1 MELADAELI
10 AEFAVESQEGL
21 ANIEQQMLAI
31 EACGADVDIDLVNAV
46 FRTMH
51 SIKGTAGFLGL
62 DRIGTLAH
70 GLEEVLNRMR
80 NREIVP
86 SSELVTTVLQS
97 ADFMKGLIDAVES
110 SNDVDVS
117 LYVANLQQFRSGAE
131 PASKA
136 AMPAPTRQETVVGP
150 LATAPLSEASR
161 EFVIECYENLELM
174 DRDLL
179 ALEQNP
185 AAENLLRGIFRTMHT
200 IKGGAGFL
208 GLGALE
214 KLAHAAENL
223 LGKLRDGQLPFNSEV
238 AGVLLATVDK
248 CRDGLRLLENNGND
262 DGFEPEPIAQQ
273 LLAIVRDASAPV
285 PQPTAM
291 STVGTAAAPAP
302 KPSITPASAPVS
314 ATNLCDPQSTSAA
327 KSTPVVS
334 ETVVSDKNAVSAGES
349 TIRVDVALLDKLM
362 TRVGELV
369 LARNQILQHTT
380 RLEDA
385 EFVSTAQ
392 RLNLITTELQEGVMK
407 TRMQPIGNVWGKFPR
422 VVRDLSSQLGKQVRI
437 EMEGKD
443 TELDKTIVEA
453 IKDPLTHLVRN
464 SVDHGIE
471 SPEARRAA
479 GKPEEGCLL
488 LRAYH
493 EGGQVNI
500 EIADDGAGLN
510 LDRIRKKAVEKGL
523 ISAEQAARLS
533 QREAAQ
539 LVLLPG
545 FSTAEQVTSVSGRGV
560 GMDVV
565 KTNIEKIGG
574 TLEVQSRPGQGT
586 IVKIKIPLTLAI
598 IPALIV
604 TTGGDRYAIPQV
616 SLLELVRLEGDE
628 VKRDIEFVHG
638 APVYRLR
645 GKLLPLVDL
654 SERLGL
660 TSRGARANGS
670 AASEIVNIVIL
681 RANDRQY
688 GLVVDKVNDTEE
700 IVVKPLSR
708 QLKGLSEYAGT
719 TIMGDGTVALILDVM
734 GLAVASGL
742 TAEGREQSQ
751 ASTSQE
757 ESKTG
762 QPTQTLLVVD
772 LGDARRFALPT
783 SMISRLEKVAA
794 TAIEHANG
802 RQVIQYRG
810 SILPLVK
817 LNDVFGATEPCT
829 GQEDELQII
838 VYADQYHRCG
848 FVVHRIIDIVETEL
862 RIPTSRGD
870 HEYLL
875 GTTVIQDRVTDVLN
889 LQNLARHET
898 RQPAAMLNAT

>member
-1 MELADAELI
+1 MEFADAELI

-31 EACGADVDIDLVNAV
+31 EACGAEINVDLVNAV

-86 SSELVTTVLQS
+86 SSELVTTVLHA
-97 ADFMKGLIDAVES
+97 ADFMKGLIDAVDS
-110 SNDVDVS
+110 SNDADITAHVDS
-117 LYVANLQQFRSGAE
+117 LQQFRFGPDAAAPATEAE
-131 PASKA
+131 EVTEWTPIAEDA
-136 AMPAPTRQETVVGP
+136 AT
-150 LATAPLSEASR
+150 PLSEAGR

-185 AAENLLRGIFRTMHT
+185 NSANLLRGVFRTMHT

-208 GLGALE
+208 GLTVLE

-223 LGKLRDGQLPFNSEV
+223 LGKLRDGELPLTTDV
-238 AGVLLATVDK
+238 ASMLLATGDK
-248 CRDGLRLLENNGND
+248 CREGLRLLEAHGND
-262 DGFEPEPIAQQ
+262 AGFECEPLVEQ
-273 LLAIVRDASAPV
+273 LLTIARREPSPA
-285 PQPTAM
+285 TE
-291 STVGTAAAPAP
+291 STVKNVREAQESSPTNGTAVTPQVPSSPLPAPANEPAATAAPA
-302 KPSITPASAPVS
+302 SGAASDATATDKNPVS
-314 ATNLCDPQSTSAA
+314 AGD
-327 KSTPVVS
+327 
-334 ETVVSDKNAVSAGES
+334 S

-369 LARNQILQHTT
+369 LARNQILQRTNE
-380 RLEDA
+380 LEDA
-385 EFVSTAQ
+385 EFASTAQ

-407 TRMQPIGNVWGKFPR
+407 TRMQPIGNVWSKFPR

-437 EMEGKD
+437 EMEGKE
-443 TELDKTIVEA
+443 TELDKTIIEA

-471 SPEARRAA
+471 SPEVRRAA
-479 GKPEEGCLL
+479 GKSEEGCLL

-500 EIADDGAGLN
+500 EITDDGAGLN
-510 LDRIRKKAVEKGL
+510 LERIRKKALEKGL
-523 ISAEQAARLS
+523 VNPDQVARMS
-533 QREAAQ
+533 ERDAAQ
-539 LVLLPG
+539 LILLPG

-574 TLEVQSRPGQGT
+574 TLELQSRPDRGT
-586 IVKIKIPLTLAI
+586 TVKIKIPLTLAI

-616 SLLELVRLEGDE
+616 SLLELVRLEGE
-628 VKRDIEFVHG
+628 QVKRSIEYIHG

-660 TSRGARANGS
+660 GQVHGDPAGES
-670 AASEIVNIVIL
+670 ADKIVNIVVL

-708 QLKGLSEYAGT
+708 QLKSIGEYAGA

-742 TAEGREQSQ
+742 AGEIRDAGIGSNASSDVRSGAE
-751 ASTSQE
+751 
-757 ESKTG
+757 
-762 QPTQTLLVVD
+762 TQTLLVVD

-783 SMISRLEKVAA
+783 SMVSRLEKVAR
-794 TAIEHANG
+794 TAIEYADG
-802 RQVIQYRG
+802 REVIQYRG
-810 SILPLVK
+810 AILPLVR
-817 LNDVFGATEPCT
+817 LSGVFGAADGVAVPTE
-829 GQEDELQII
+829 DLQII
-838 VYADQYHRCG
+838 VYAEQDHSCG
-848 FVVHRIIDIVETEL
+848 LVVNRIVDIVEAEL
-862 RIPTSRGD
+862 RFQSPKED
-870 HEYLL
+870 DNLL
-875 GTTVIQDRVTDVLN
+875 GSTVIQQRVTDVLN
-889 LQNLARHET
+889 LRNLARHGSRPST
-898 RQPAAMLNAT
+898 CALTAN